1 MKGID
6 TMPSPWKTTDR
17 MPRNNTM
24 KKELDRLERI
34 INALEFALLENR
46 KKHYMRDLEELRRSH
61 EELIRLFE
69 DGDDE

>member
-1 MKGID
+1 
-6 TMPSPWKTTDR
+6 
-17 MPRNNTM
+17 M

-61 EELIRLFE
+61 EELMRLFE
-69 DGDDE
+69 DGDDV